1 MRLAWGPRQILA
13 VVSLT
18 AILIL
23 VSGLAELADTVRL
36 AADGAA
42 VESGL
47 ITRTLEMQVRKLV
60 SQSAGDP
67 TESLRRDQ
75 RVPLVLDAATIA
87 APSVAWVAI
96 CDTSGTA
103 FAHTNPDLVGR
114 RLVGPVPLPLPRSHS
129 LLQSLRLLASLRR
142 SPPFYEERSA
152 LRFGGRPFA
161 DIRVGIAGGL
171 LRARV
176 SDVFRRRLVVAGLQI
191 LLALWVGAVLSGIFR
206 LRLRQMEEG
215 VTALREGRFHARVPE
230 SGVDEFSRLA
240 RDLNLLSEQFARET
254 PGRQTSALR
263 ETVEMLGHGV
273 LTLGPA
279 LDVVLLNGPAGRA
292 LGLSPAAMGRPL
304 AELLPDDHPV
314 RRLVDA
320 LVHDGPSSLTVPLPG
335 EGEDGKC
342 MAVGH
347 RIEGQDGPGG
357 VLVEFKE
364 VAALRQLHSLADQS
378 RVLSRLGQ
386 MASGVAHEIRN
397 PLQTILPALLS
408 LRRVRDLPVED
419 VEAQVRIALEGTQR
433 IERAATGFLKV
444 SRLHELAPAPLRP
457 GELLAEVHHAQETE
471 ANLAALDLE
480 LAVEADLPVLVADRE
495 VLRQALQN
503 LVSNAIQALPSRTGR
518 VILHGR
524 REAGMLIFAV
534 EDTGPGISPENRGRV
549 FDLYF
554 TTKQGG
560 TGVGLAL
567 VQQAAEM
574 HRGEV
579 ALDSELGR
587 GTTVAMRLP
596 LEEE

>member
-23 VSGLAELADTVRL
+23 VSGLMELADTVRL

-47 ITRTLEMQVRKLV
+47 ITRTLEMQVVQLV
-60 SQSAGDP
+60 SQSADDP
-67 TESLRRDQ
+67 VESLRRDR
-75 RVPLVLDAATIA
+75 RVQLVLDAATIA

-103 FAHTNPDLVGR
+103 LAHTNPDLVGQI
-114 RLVGPVPLPLPRSHS
+114 LVGPVPLPLPRSHS
-129 LLQSLRLLASLRR
+129 LLQSLRLLTSLRR

-152 LRFGGRPFA
+152 LRFGGRPLA

-191 LLALWVGAVLSGIFR
+191 LLALFVGAVLSGILRF
-206 LRLRQMEEG
+206 RLRQMEEG
-215 VTALREGRFHARVPE
+215 VTALREGRFHERVPE

-240 RDLNLLSEQFARET
+240 RDLNLLSEQFARESRG
-254 PGRQTSALR
+254 PQASALR

-273 LTLGPA
+273 LTLGPT
-279 LDVVLLNGPAGRA
+279 LEVVLMNGPAGRA
-292 LGLSPAAMGRPL
+292 LGLSPAAVGRPL
-304 AELLPDDHPV
+304 AELLPDDHSV

-335 EGEDGKC
+335 EGEDGTC

-364 VAALRQLHSLADQS
+364 VAALRQRHSLADQM
-378 RVLSRLGQ
+378 RVLSTLGQ
-386 MASGVAHEIRN
+386 MATGVSHEIRN
-397 PLQTILPALLS
+397 SLQTIELELS
-408 LRRVRDLPVED
+408 ELRRARDLPEEEMQAHVGTGL
-419 VEAQVRIALEGTQR
+419 EAVQR
-433 IERAATGFLKV
+433 LQLAVTGCLKV
-444 SRLHELAPAPLRP
+444 AGLQELTPAPLRP
-457 GELLAEVHHAQETE
+457 DELLTEMHQAQETE
-471 ANLAALDLE
+471 ANLAGLDLE
-480 LAVEADLPVLVADRE
+480 LVVEEDLPVLVGDRE
-495 VLRQALQN
+495 VLRQALRN
-503 LVSNAIQALPSRTGR
+503 LVSNAVQALPSQTGR
-518 VILHGR
+518 VILRGR
-524 REAGMLIFAV
+524 REAGMVIFAV
-534 EDTGPGISPENRGRV
+534 EDAGPGIPPENRGKV

-554 TTKQGG
+554 TTKEGG

-567 VQQAAEM
+567 VRQATEM

-579 ALDSELGR
+579 TLDSEPGR

-596 LEEE
+596 IEEE

>member
-23 VSGLAELADTVRL
+23 VSGLVELADTVRL

-47 ITRTLEMQVRKLV
+47 IMRTLEMQVVELV
-60 SQSAGDP
+60 SQSPGDP
-67 TESLRRDQ
+67 TESLRNDH

-96 CDTSGTA
+96 CDTNGIA
-103 FAHTNPDLVGR
+103 FAHTNPDLVGQQ
-114 RLVGPVPLPLPRSHS
+114 LAGPDPLPLPRSHNMV
-129 LLQSLRLLASLRR
+129 QSLRLLASLRR

-152 LRFGGRPFA
+152 LRLGGRPFA

-176 SDVFRRRLVVAGLQI
+176 ADVSRRRLVVAGLQI
-191 LLALWVGAVLSGIFR
+191 LLALWVGAVLSGVLR

-230 SGVDEFSRLA
+230 SGLDEFSRLA
-240 RDLNLLSEQFARET
+240 RDLNLLSEQFARE
-254 PGRQTSALR
+254 GRGPQTSALR

-273 LTLGPA
+273 LTLGPS
-279 LDVVLLNGPAGRA
+279 LEVVLLNGPAARA
-292 LGLSPAAMGRPL
+292 LGLTPAAMGRPL
-304 AELLPDDHPV
+304 AEVLPDGHPV

-320 LVHDGPSSLTVPLPG
+320 LVHDGPSSLTVSLPPSG
-335 EGEDGKC
+335 EEGKC

-357 VLVEFKE
+357 VLVEIKE

-378 RVLSRLGQ
+378 RVLSTLGR
-386 MASGVAHEIRN
+386 MAAGVAHEIRN
-397 PLQTILPALLS
+397 PLQTIKFELS
-408 LRRVRDLPVED
+408 ELRQARDLPAEEIETHVGT
-419 VEAQVRIALEGTQR
+419 ALEEMQR
-433 IERAATGFLKV
+433 LERAVTGFLKV
-444 SRLHELAPAPLRP
+444 ARLQKLAPAPLRP
-457 GELLAEVHHAQETE
+457 AELLAEVHRAQETE
-471 ANLAALDLE
+471 ANLATLDLE
-480 LAVEADLPVLVADRE
+480 LAVEADLPLLVGDRE

-503 LVSNAIQALPSRTGR
+503 LVSNAIQALPSRSGR

-524 REAGMLIFAV
+524 RESDTLVLAV
-534 EDTGPGISPENRGRV
+534 EDTGPGIPSENKGKV

-554 TTKQGG
+554 TTKEGG

-567 VQQAAEM
+567 VRQAAEM

-579 ALDSELGR
+579 ALDSEPGQ

>member
-1 MRLAWGPRQILA
+1 MKLAWGPRQILA
-13 VVSLT
+13 IVSLT

-47 ITRTLEMQVRKLV
+47 ITRTLQMQVQQLV
-60 SQSAGDP
+60 SQSADDP
-67 TESLRRDQ
+67 AESLRRDR

-103 FAHTNPDLVGR
+103 FAHTNPDLVGQ
-114 RLVGPVPLPLPRSHS
+114 RLTGPVPLPLPRSHGI
-129 LLQSLRLLASLRR
+129 LQSLRLLASLRR

-176 SDVFRRRLVVAGLQI
+176 SDVLRRRLLVAGLQI
-191 LLALWVGAVLSGIFR
+191 LLALWVGAVLSGVFR
-206 LRLRQMEEG
+206 FRLRQMEEG

-240 RDLNLLSEQFARET
+240 RDLNLLSEQFARE
-254 PGRQTSALR
+254 GRGPNTSALR
-263 ETVEMLGHGV
+263 DTVEMLGHGV

-279 LDVVLLNGPAGRA
+279 LEVVLLNGPAGRA
-292 LGLSPAAMGRPL
+292 LGLSPAVMGKPL
-304 AELLPDDHPV
+304 AEVLPDGHPV

-347 RIEGQDGPGG
+347 RIEGQNGPGG

-364 VAALRQLHSLADQS
+364 VAALRQRHSLADQS

-386 MASGVAHEIRN
+386 MAAGVAHEIRN
-397 PLQTILPALLS
+397 PLQTIQLELS
-408 LRRVRDLPVED
+408 RLRQARDLPAED
-419 VEAQVRIALEGTQR
+419 VETHARIALEETQR
-433 IERAATGFLKV
+433 LQRAVTGFLKV
-444 SRLHELAPAPLRP
+444 ARLQRLAPAPLRP
-457 GELLAEVHHAQETE
+457 DELLIEVHHSQETE
-471 ANLAALDLE
+471 ANLATLDLE
-480 LAVEADLPVLVADRE
+480 LALEAHLPVLVGDRE
-495 VLRQALQN
+495 VLRSALQN

-524 REAGMLIFAV
+524 HEADTLIFAV
-534 EDTGPGISPENRGRV
+534 EDTGPGIPPENREKV

-554 TTKQGG
+554 TTKEGG

-567 VQQAAEM
+567 VRQAAEM
-574 HRGEV
+574 HQGEV
-579 ALDSELGR
+579 TLDSEPGR
-587 GTTVAMRLP
+587 GTTVAIRLP
-596 LEEE
+596 LEEA